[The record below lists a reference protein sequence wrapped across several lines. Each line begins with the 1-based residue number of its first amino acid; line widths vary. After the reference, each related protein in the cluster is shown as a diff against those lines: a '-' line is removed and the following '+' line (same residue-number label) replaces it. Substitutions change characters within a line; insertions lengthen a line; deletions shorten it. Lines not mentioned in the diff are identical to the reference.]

1 MEAPQEVARPTT
13 RVSGT
18 NPSARRRFD
27 PTGLIFLLPF
37 LVAYVL
43 FLIWPIILGFRM
55 SFFNWSLVSS
65 GARKF
70 LGLGNYRELL
80 GDPVFWSSLWHTL
93 LFTILSTPPL
103 VLIALVLAMLVNR
116 VRFAQWFFRFSFFAP
131 FVLPVSVVALIWIW
145 LFQPGFGLI
154 NSYLTSLGLGEVA
167 WLPDKNVAMISAV
180 IVTVWWTIGFN
191 FVLYLAGL
199 QEIPRDLYDASAVD
213 GAGPLAQARWI
224 TIPMLSRTTVLVV
237 VLQILASLKVF
248 DQIYVMYT
256 QGGLNYPATRPI
268 VGYVFDQGFTSYRV
282 GYGSAMS
289 YVFFL
294 VILAV
299 SIGLVLVA
307 RRREERV

>member
-1 MEAPQEVARPTT
+1 VEVTEKTT
-13 RVSGT
+13 RPAGAKPVG
-18 NPSARRRFD
+18 RRRTD
-27 PTGLIFLLPF
+27 LTGPLFLLPF

-145 LFQPGFGLI
+145 LFQPGYGLI
-154 NSYLTSLGLGEVA
+154 NSYLTSLGLGEVS
-167 WLPDKNVAMISAV
+167 WLTDENVAMITVV
-180 IVTVWWTIGFN
+180 IVTVWWTVGFN

-199 QEIPRDLYDASAVD
+199 QEIPTDLYDASAVD
-213 GAGPLAQARWI
+213 GASALEQTRWV
-224 TIPMLSRTTVLVV
+224 TIPLLSRTTVLVV

-256 QGGLNYPATRPI
+256 QGGLNYPVTRPI
-268 VGYVFDQGFTSYRV
+268 VGYVYDQGFTSYRV

-289 YVFFL
+289 YAFFL
-294 VILAV
+294 IILLV
-299 SIGLVLVA
+299 SLVWFLVA
-307 RRREERV
+307 RRREGSV

>member
-1 MEAPQEVARPTT
+1 VEVTEKTT
-13 RVSGT
+13 RPVGAK
-18 NPSARRRFD
+18 PAGRRRTD
-27 PTGLIFLLPF
+27 LTGLLFLLPF

-55 SFFNWSLVSS
+55 SFFNWSLVSG
-65 GARKF
+65 GAQKF

-145 LFQPGFGLI
+145 LFQPGYGLI
-154 NSYLTSLGLGEVA
+154 NSYLTSLGLGEVS
-167 WLPDKNVAMISAV
+167 WLTGENVAMITVV

-199 QEIPRDLYDASAVD
+199 QEIPTDLYDASAVD
-213 GAGPLAQARWI
+213 GASALEQTRWV
-224 TIPMLSRTTVLVV
+224 TIPLLSRTTVLVV

-256 QGGLNYPATRPI
+256 QGGLNYPVTRPI
-268 VGYVFDQGFTSYRV
+268 VGYVYDQGFTSYRV

-289 YVFFL
+289 YAFFL
-294 VILAV
+294 IILLV
-299 SIGLVLVA
+299 SIVWFLVA
-307 RRREERV
+307 RRREGSV

>member
-1 MEAPQEVARPTT
+1 MEVTEKTT
-13 RVSGT
+13 RPAGAK
-18 NPSARRRFD
+18 PAGRRRTD
-27 PTGLIFLLPF
+27 LTGLLFLLPF

-55 SFFNWSLVSS
+55 SFFNWSLVSG
-65 GARKF
+65 GAQKF
-70 LGLGNYRELL
+70 IGLGNYRELL

-145 LFQPGFGLI
+145 LFQPGYGLI
-154 NSYLTSLGLGEVA
+154 NSYLTSLGLGEVS
-167 WLPDKNVAMISAV
+167 WLSGENVAMITVV
-180 IVTVWWTIGFN
+180 IVTVWWTVGFN

-199 QEIPRDLYDASAVD
+199 QEIPTDLYDASAVD
-213 GAGPLAQARWI
+213 GASALEQTRWV
-224 TIPMLSRTTVLVV
+224 TIPLLSRTTVLVV

-256 QGGLNYPATRPI
+256 QGGLNYPVTRPI
-268 VGYVFDQGFTSYRV
+268 VGYIYDQGFTSYRV

-289 YVFFL
+289 YAFFL
-294 VILAV
+294 IVLLV
-299 SIGLVLVA
+299 SIVWFLVA
-307 RRREERV
+307 RRREGSI

>member
-1 MEAPQEVARPTT
+1 MEAPERVARPAT
-13 RVSGT
+13 RTST
-18 NPSARRRFD
+18 AK
-27 PTGLIFLLPF
+27 PTGRRGSNLTGLLFLLPF
-37 LVAYVL
+37 LVAYAL
-43 FLIWPIILGFRM
+43 FLLWPVVLGLRM
-55 SFFNWSLVSS
+55 SFFNWSLVGG
-65 GARKF
+65 GASQF
-70 LGLGNYRELL
+70 LGLKNYRELF
-80 GDPVFWSSLWHTL
+80 GDPVFWVSLWHTV
-93 LFTILSTPPL
+93 LFTLLSTPPL
-103 VLIALVLAMLVNR
+103 VLLALVLAMMVNR
-116 VRFAQWFFRFSFFAP
+116 LRFAQWFFRFSFFAP

-268 VGYVFDQGFTSYRV
+268 IGYVFDQGFTSYRV
-282 GYGSAMS
+282 GYASAMS

-294 VILAV
+294 IILAV
-299 SIGLVLVA
+299 SVIWFVVA
-307 RRREERV
+307 RYRGENA

>member
-1 MEAPQEVARPTT
+1 MEVTEKTT
-13 RVSGT
+13 R
-18 NPSARRRFD
+18 PASAKPVGRSRTD
-27 PTGLIFLLPF
+27 LTGLLFLLPF

-55 SFFNWSLVSS
+55 SFFNWSLVSG
-65 GARKF
+65 GAQKF
-70 LGLGNYRELL
+70 IGLGNYRELL

-145 LFQPGFGLI
+145 LFQPGYGLI
-154 NSYLTSLGLGEVA
+154 NSYLTSLGLGEVS
-167 WLPDKNVAMISAV
+167 WLTGENVAMITVV
-180 IVTVWWTIGFN
+180 IVTVWWTVGFN

-199 QEIPRDLYDASAVD
+199 QEIPTDLYDASAVD
-213 GAGPLAQARWI
+213 GASALEQTRWV
-224 TIPMLSRTTVLVV
+224 TIPLLSRTTVLVV

-256 QGGLNYPATRPI
+256 QGGLNYPVTRPI
-268 VGYVFDQGFTSYRV
+268 VGYIYDQGFTSYRV

-289 YVFFL
+289 YAFFL
-294 VILAV
+294 IVLLV
-299 SIGLVLVA
+299 SIVWFLVA
-307 RRREERV
+307 RRREGSI

>member
-1 MEAPQEVARPTT
+1 VEVTEKTT
-13 RVSGT
+13 RPAGAK
-18 NPSARRRFD
+18 PAGRRRTD
-27 PTGLIFLLPF
+27 LTGLLFLLPF

-55 SFFNWSLVSS
+55 SFFNWSLVS
-65 GARKF
+65 GAAQKF
-70 LGLGNYRELL
+70 IGLGNYRELL

-145 LFQPGFGLI
+145 LFQPGYGLI
-154 NSYLTSLGLGEVA
+154 NSYLTSLGLGEVS
-167 WLPDKNVAMISAV
+167 WLTGENVAMITVV
-180 IVTVWWTIGFN
+180 IVTVWWTVGFN

-199 QEIPRDLYDASAVD
+199 QEIPTDLYDASAVD
-213 GAGPLAQARWI
+213 GASALEQTRWV
-224 TIPMLSRTTVLVV
+224 TIPLLSRTTVLVV

-248 DQIYVMYT
+248 DQVYVMYT
-256 QGGLNYPATRPI
+256 QGGLNYPVTRPI
-268 VGYVFDQGFTSYRV
+268 VGYVYDQGFTSYRV

-289 YVFFL
+289 YAFFL
-294 VILAV
+294 IILLV
-299 SIGLVLVA
+299 SIVWFLVA
-307 RRREERV
+307 RRREGSV

>member
-1 MEAPQEVARPTT
+1 VEVTEKTT
-13 RVSGT
+13 RTPGAK
-18 NPSARRRFD
+18 PAGRRRTD
-27 PTGLIFLLPF
+27 LTGLLFLLPF

-43 FLIWPIILGFRM
+43 FLVWPIILGFRM
-55 SFFNWSLVSS
+55 SFFNWSLVSGGS
-65 GARKF
+65 REF

-116 VRFAQWFFRFSFFAP
+116 VKFAQWFFRFSFFAP

-145 LFQPGFGLI
+145 LFQPGYGLI
-154 NSYLTSLGLGEVA
+154 NSYLTSLGLGEVS
-167 WLPDKNVAMISAV
+167 WLTDENVAMITVV
-180 IVTVWWTIGFN
+180 IVTVWWTVGFN

-199 QEIPRDLYDASAVD
+199 QEIPTDLYDASAVD
-213 GAGPLAQARWI
+213 GASALEQTRWV
-224 TIPMLSRTTVLVV
+224 TIPLLSRTTVLVV

-256 QGGLNYPATRPI
+256 QGGLNYPVTRPI
-268 VGYVFDQGFTSYRV
+268 VGYVYDQGFTSYRV

-289 YVFFL
+289 YAFFL
-294 VILAV
+294 IILLV
-299 SIGLVLVA
+299 SIVWFLVA
-307 RRREERV
+307 RRREGSV

>member
-1 MEAPQEVARPTT
+1 VEVTEKTT
-13 RVSGT
+13 RPVGAK
-18 NPSARRRFD
+18 PAGRRRTD
-27 PTGLIFLLPF
+27 LTGLLFLLPF

-55 SFFNWSLVSS
+55 SFFNWSLVSG
-65 GARKF
+65 GAQKF

-145 LFQPGFGLI
+145 LFQPGYGLI
-154 NSYLTSLGLGEVA
+154 NSYLTSLGLGEVS
-167 WLPDKNVAMISAV
+167 WLTGENIAMITVV

-199 QEIPRDLYDASAVD
+199 QEIPTDLYDASAVD
-213 GAGPLAQARWI
+213 GASALEQTRWV
-224 TIPMLSRTTVLVV
+224 TIPLLSRTTVLVV

-256 QGGLNYPATRPI
+256 QGGLNYPVTRPI
-268 VGYVFDQGFTSYRV
+268 VGYVYDQGFTSYRV

-289 YVFFL
+289 YAFFL
-294 VILAV
+294 IILLV
-299 SIGLVLVA
+299 SIVWFLVA
-307 RRREERV
+307 RRREGSV

>member
-1 MEAPQEVARPTT
+1 MEVTEKTT
-13 RVSGT
+13 RPAGAK
-18 NPSARRRFD
+18 PAGRRRTD
-27 PTGLIFLLPF
+27 LTGLLFLLPF

-43 FLIWPIILGFRM
+43 FLVWPIILGFRM
-55 SFFNWSLVSS
+55 SFFNWSLVSGGS
-65 GARKF
+65 REF

-145 LFQPGFGLI
+145 LFQPGYGLI
-154 NSYLTSLGLGEVA
+154 NSYLTSLGLGEVS
-167 WLPDKNVAMISAV
+167 WLTDENVAMITVV
-180 IVTVWWTIGFN
+180 IVTVWWTVGFN

-199 QEIPRDLYDASAVD
+199 QEIPTDLYDASAVD
-213 GAGPLAQARWI
+213 GASALEQTRWV
-224 TIPMLSRTTVLVV
+224 TIPLLSRTTVLVV

-256 QGGLNYPATRPI
+256 QGGLNYPVTRPI
-268 VGYVFDQGFTSYRV
+268 VGYVYDQGFTSYRV

-289 YVFFL
+289 YAFFL
-294 VILAV
+294 IILLV
-299 SIGLVLVA
+299 SLVWFLVA
-307 RRREERV
+307 RRREGSV

>member
-1 MEAPQEVARPTT
+1 VEVTEKTT
-13 RVSGT
+13 R
-18 NPSARRRFD
+18 SAGAKPAGRRRTD
-27 PTGLIFLLPF
+27 LTGLLFLLPF

-55 SFFNWSLVSS
+55 SFFNWSLVSGS
-65 GARKF
+65 AQKF
-70 LGLGNYRELL
+70 IGLGNYRELL

-145 LFQPGFGLI
+145 IFQPGYGLI
-154 NSYLTSLGLGEVA
+154 NSYLTSLGLGEVS
-167 WLPDKNVAMISAV
+167 WLTGANVAMVSVV

-199 QEIPRDLYDASAVD
+199 QEIPTDLYDASAVD
-213 GAGPLAQARWI
+213 GASALEQTRWV

-256 QGGLNYPATRPI
+256 QGGLNYPVTRPI
-268 VGYVFDQGFTSYRV
+268 VGYVYDQGFTSYRV

-289 YVFFL
+289 YAFFL
-294 VILAV
+294 IILLV
-299 SIGLVLVA
+299 SIVWFLVA
-307 RRREERV
+307 RRREGSI

>member
-1 MEAPQEVARPTT
+1 VEVTEKTT
-13 RVSGT
+13 R
-18 NPSARRRFD
+18 SAGAKPAGRRRTD
-27 PTGLIFLLPF
+27 LTGLLFLLPF

-55 SFFNWSLVSS
+55 SFFNWSLVSGS
-65 GARKF
+65 AQKF
-70 LGLGNYRELL
+70 IGLGNYRELL

-145 LFQPGFGLI
+145 LFQPGYGLI
-154 NSYLTSLGLGEVA
+154 NSYLTSLGLGEVS
-167 WLPDKNVAMISAV
+167 WLTGENVAMITVV
-180 IVTVWWTIGFN
+180 IVTVWWTVGFN

-199 QEIPRDLYDASAVD
+199 QEIPTDLYDASAVD
-213 GAGPLAQARWI
+213 GASALEQTRWV
-224 TIPMLSRTTVLVV
+224 TIPLLSRTTVLVV

-256 QGGLNYPATRPI
+256 QGGLNYPVTRPI
-268 VGYVFDQGFTSYRV
+268 VGYVYDQGFTSYRV

-289 YVFFL
+289 YAFFL
-294 VILAV
+294 IILLV
-299 SIGLVLVA
+299 SIVWFLVA
-307 RRREERV
+307 RRREGSI

>member
-13 RVSGT
+13 RVSST
-18 NPSARRRFD
+18 KPAARRRSD
-27 PTGLIFLLPF
+27 LTGLIFLLPF
-37 LVAYVL
+37 LIAYAL

-55 SFFNWSLVSS
+55 SLFNWSLVSG
-65 GARKF
+65 GASEF
-70 LGLGNYRELL
+70 LGLENYRELF
-80 GDPVFWSSLWHTL
+80 GDPVFWSSMWHTV
-93 LFTILSTPPL
+93 LFTLLSTPPL

-116 VRFAQWFFRFSFFAP
+116 VTFAQWFFRFSFFAP

-145 LFQPGFGLI
+145 LFQPGYGLI
-154 NSYLTSLGLGEVA
+154 NSYLTSLGLGEVG
-167 WLPDKNVAMISAV
+167 WLTDENVAMITVV
-180 IVTVWWTIGFN
+180 IVTVWWTVGFN

-213 GAGPLAQARWI
+213 GAGALAQTRWV

-256 QGGLNYPATRPI
+256 QGGLNYPVTRPI
-268 VGYVFDQGFTSYRV
+268 VGYVYDQGFTSYRV

-289 YVFFL
+289 YVFF
-294 VILAV
+294 VIILAMSV
-299 SIGLVLVA
+299 IWFAVA
-307 RRREERV
+307 RRREGNA

>member
-1 MEAPQEVARPTT
+1 MKAPQEVARPSTQ
-13 RVSGT
+13 VSGT
-18 NPSARRRFD
+18 KPAARRRFD

-37 LVAYVL
+37 LVAYTL

-55 SFFNWSLVSS
+55 SFFNWSLVSG
-65 GARKF
+65 GASEF
-70 LGLGNYRELL
+70 LGLENYRELF
-80 GDPVFWSSLWHTL
+80 GDPVFWSSMWHTI
-93 LFTILSTPPL
+93 LFTLLSTPPL

-116 VRFAQWFFRFSFFAP
+116 VTFAQWFFRFSFFAP

-145 LFQPGFGLI
+145 LFQPGYGLI
-154 NSYLTSLGLGEVA
+154 NSYLTSLGLGEVG
-167 WLPDKNVAMISAV
+167 WLTDANVAMITVV

-199 QEIPRDLYDASAVD
+199 QEIPEDLYDASAVD
-213 GAGPLAQARWI
+213 GAGALAQTRWV
-224 TIPMLSRTTVLVV
+224 TIPMLSRTTVLVI

-256 QGGLNYPATRPI
+256 QGGLNYPVTRPI
-268 VGYVFDQGFTSYRV
+268 VGYIYDQGFTSYRV

-289 YVFFL
+289 YVFFV

-299 SIGLVLVA
+299 SVVWFAVA
-307 RRREERV
+307 RRREGNT